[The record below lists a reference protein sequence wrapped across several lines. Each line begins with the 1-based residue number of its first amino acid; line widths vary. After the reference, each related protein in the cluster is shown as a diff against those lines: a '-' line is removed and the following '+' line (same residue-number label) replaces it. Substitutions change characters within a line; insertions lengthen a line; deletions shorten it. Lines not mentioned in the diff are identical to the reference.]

1 MISLLKKFLIF
12 ILIFV
17 FLVVWNRYVP
27 SHNHP
32 DDEIMNEMCDKV
44 NATTIIA
51 VDFSRPSCEDR
62 LYIYSN
68 NSPKAI
74 KYTGPVLHGCGGK
87 STPRTPEFSNK
98 IGSNCSSLGVYEL
111 TEISKMNNGYPCIKL
126 RGLSKTNSNAEARH
140 IYIHPSIM
148 VSLLPFEIYGAC
160 FPLTNSSE
168 GCFAVSYQAFRKIK
182 KLFEIDP
189 RIKLYAYNGI

>member
-1 MISLLKKFLIF
+1 MKKFLIF
-12 ILIFV
+12 FLFLFV

-32 DDEIMNEMCDKV
+32 DNEIMNEMCDKV

-62 LYIYSN
+62 LYIFR
-68 NSPKAI
+68 SPGAI
-74 KYTGPVLHGCGGK
+74 IYTGPVLHGCGGK
-87 STPRTPEFSNK
+87 STPRTPEFSNQ

-111 TEISKMNNGYPCIKL
+111 TGTSTMSNGYPCITL
-126 RGLSKTNSNAEARH
+126 RGLSKTNSNAAARH
-140 IYIHPSIM
+140 IYIHPSIR

-160 FPLTNSSE
+160 FPLTNSSK

-182 KLFEIDP
+182 ELFEKDP
-189 RIKLYAYNGI
+189 KIKIYAYCGT